1 MERGQAATCNRVPG
15 GSLGLLVAAWHLSP
29 ELSHKR
35 RKGFRAWAE
44 PCVAS
49 IDAAGLGGGAT
60 LAEPGPAAGGG
71 VGGPWTVIA
80 IHASTDHRSPSAEAP
95 CSARTE
101 GGRAAT
107 CNRAP
112 GSRPDGALQRG
123 QAVARCSRG

>member
-1 MERGQAATCNRVPG
+1 
-15 GSLGLLVAAWHLSP
+15 LLVAAWHLSP

-95 CSARTE
+95 VRPGRKGVGLQPATVH
-101 GGRAAT
+101 RAAGPMGRSNGVRPLRVAAGAEGAGSVA
-107 CNRAP
+107 NRWRRLTP
-112 GSRPDGALQRG
+112 G
-123 QAVARCSRG
+123 

>member
-1 MERGQAATCNRVPG
+1 
-15 GSLGLLVAAWHLSP
+15 LLVAAWHLSP

-95 CSARTE
+95 VPPGRKGVGLQPETVI
-101 GGRAAT
+101 RAAV
-107 CNRAP
+107 P
-112 GSRPDGALQRG
+112 MGSG
-123 QAVARCSRG
+123 RCSLPNSLRSEGVEDPSLPILNLC